1 MSSEADPGTSAG
13 TSWPPAPKGQPP
25 APIVVG
31 GGAEEALHH
40 GWRLLVLGI
49 FVPVVFL
56 PLAVWQGIAAGRARP
71 GAGTLLLLAAAGVAA
86 AWAGALLF
94 LWFQQGK

>member
-13 TSWPPAPKGQPP
+13 TSWPPAPEEQPP
-25 APIVVG
+25 GPMAVS

-40 GWRLLVLGI
+40 GWRLLVLGV

-56 PLAVWQGIAAGRARP
+56 PLAVWQGIMAGRARP
-71 GAGTLLLLAAAGVAA
+71 GAGTPLLLAGAGVAA
-86 AWAGALLF
+86 AWAGAALF
-94 LWFQQGK
+94 L